1 MFSSVSSTRVKT
13 RFVSTRFMIKKQKL
27 VSSAFVSWKKKI
39 SRKNAFC
46 EHSFREQS
54 QKPRF
59 VSNFKSLVSKS
70 AKKMYVDFRL
80 HTFSFLWITPPPPYT
95 QTLSNVEPI
104 ISVLNSPTICQLSY
118 TGLFTMNII
127 WKYKNGKGLFLC
139 CGGYTTRK
147 IVIY

>member
-1 MFSSVSSTRVKT
+1 MFRVHEL
-13 RFVSTRFMIKKQKL
+13 KL
-27 VSSAFVSWKKKI
+27 VSWALVSWSKNKNSFRQHSFPEEKKI

-54 QKPRF
+54 QKPCF

-127 WKYKNGKGLFLC
+127 WKYKNGKGLCLC